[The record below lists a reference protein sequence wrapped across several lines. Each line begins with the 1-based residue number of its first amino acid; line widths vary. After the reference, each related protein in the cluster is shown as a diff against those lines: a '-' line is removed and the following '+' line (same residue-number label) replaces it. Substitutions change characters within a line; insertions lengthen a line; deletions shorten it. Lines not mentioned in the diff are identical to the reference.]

1 MQRWVAEAKEEE
13 AHRLAHSAG
22 HLPLVLVMAT
32 TMEMASA
39 EAGPGGSGGG
49 GGSSPPPPL
58 PHPLYPPSPPSH
70 SDLVMAATVKMVD
83 A

>member
-49 GGSSPPPPL
+49 GGSSPPPPPSL
-58 PHPLYPPSPPSH
+58 ILFIRPPPR
-70 SDLVMAATVKMVD
+70 LIQIW
-83 A
+83 